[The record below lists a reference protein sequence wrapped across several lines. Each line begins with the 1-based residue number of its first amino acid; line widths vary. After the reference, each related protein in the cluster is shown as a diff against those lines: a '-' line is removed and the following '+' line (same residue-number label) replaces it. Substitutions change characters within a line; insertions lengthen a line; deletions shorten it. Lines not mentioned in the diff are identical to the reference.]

1 MTGILDGMR
10 IIEGSAF
17 VAAPLGGMTM
27 AQLGAEVIR
36 FDPIGG
42 GLDRT
47 RWPITADGQSLFWAG
62 LNKGKRSIQ
71 VDLGSEEGRAIA
83 AALITAPGPEA
94 GLFLT
99 NFPARG
105 FLDYDA
111 LAAERPD
118 LIMVNVVGNHD
129 GSSAVDYTVN
139 PATGFAWSTGPRN
152 LSVPFNHL
160 LPAWDAITGI
170 LSTTSLLA
178 AERLRARTGEG
189 RLVRIALSDVA
200 FWMVGNLGKI
210 AEVQVNR
217 HERLKDGNYLYGAFG
232 RDFLTRDGRRVMIV
246 ALTLRQWRNLVKA
259 TGLSDAFDSIAKHMD
274 VDLDEEGGRFAARE
288 VIGATLKPWV
298 LRAHAGGARGAVRP
312 PRRVL
317 GPVSDLHAAGHRGP
331 ALLVR
336 ESDVRGGRAAGDRQ
350 LPHARVA
357 ARVLRPR
364 AASARACS
372 AARRAH
378 RGSACGGARDERRRD
393 RAAARSRRG
402 GRAHAGPG
410 VRRRRVR
417 LHVLSDLHVDFAPFE
432 PAQLDVDAV
441 VLAGDIALGTKGV
454 ELASARWWGR
464 SPPTWG
470 R

>member
-71 VDLGSEEGRAIA
+71 VDLAGEEGRAIA

-210 AEVQVNR
+210 AEVQVNH

-298 LRAHAGGARGAVRP
+298 QRHSQQELGELFDRHGVSWGPYQTFTQLVTEDPRCSTANPMFEEVEQPGIGSFLMPGSPLVFSDLERRP
-312 PRRVL
+312 PERAPLL
-317 GPVSDLHAAGHRGP
+317 GEHT
-331 ALLVR
+331 
-336 ESDVRGGRAAGDRQ
+336 E
-350 LPHARVA
+350 
-357 ARVLRPR
+357 
-364 AASARACS
+364 
-372 AARRAH
+372 
-378 RGSACGGARDERRRD
+378 E
-393 RAAARSRRG
+393 
-402 GRAHAGPG
+402 
-410 VRRRRVR
+410 
-417 LHVLSDLHVDFAPFE
+417 
-432 PAQLDVDAV
+432 
-441 VLAGDIALGTKGV
+441 VLAGVLGMSDAEIGRLHDRGV
-454 ELASARWWGR
+454 VAGPAPVRG
-464 SPPTWG
+464 
-470 R
+470 